1 MGWDMTIER
10 PQGAG
15 DPEYRF
21 DLSGMG
27 LAKRA
32 TDRLGTL
39 SHGHEPLPLPL
50 PRIEGFGLTAADF
63 AAEPGGEVSPAVLAF
78 RAACRAVSGR
88 QAERPTGIPDYR
100 IGGTNDGRLVTPA
113 EIRAAL
119 AALAA
124 QPASAR
130 AGTFA
135 GTPHWEEGV
144 DYLTRAAAHGG
155 FRVE

>member
-1 MGWDMTIER
+1 MTIER
-10 PQGAG
+10 PEGAG

-21 DLSGMG
+21 NLSGMG
-27 LAKRA
+27 PAKRA
-32 TDRLGTL
+32 MDRLGML
-39 SHGHEPLPLPL
+39 SHGHEPLPW
-50 PRIEGFGLTAADF
+50 PRIEDFGLTAADF
-63 AAEPGGEVSPAVLAF
+63 AAERAGEVSPAVLAF
-78 RAACRAVSGR
+78 RAASRAVSDW
-88 QAERPTGIPDYR
+88 QAERPTGIPDYK
-100 IGGTNDGRLVTPA
+100 IGGTNDGWLVTPA

-135 GTPHWEEGV
+135 RTPRWEGWV